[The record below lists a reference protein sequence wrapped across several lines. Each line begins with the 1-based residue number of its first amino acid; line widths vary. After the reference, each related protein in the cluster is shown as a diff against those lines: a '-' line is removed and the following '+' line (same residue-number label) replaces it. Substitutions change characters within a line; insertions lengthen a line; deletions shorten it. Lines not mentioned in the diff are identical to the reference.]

1 LHVQSNQNI
10 IVINIFLKEAP
21 LLGKFHCSFDDVSST
36 LRMIAQSNQLLN
48 NGTFQMMESIP
59 KEN

>member
-1 LHVQSNQNI
+1 M
-10 IVINIFLKEAP
+10 
-21 LLGKFHCSFDDVSST
+21 FHCSFDDVSST
-36 LRMIAQSNQLLN
+36 LHMIAQSNQILN